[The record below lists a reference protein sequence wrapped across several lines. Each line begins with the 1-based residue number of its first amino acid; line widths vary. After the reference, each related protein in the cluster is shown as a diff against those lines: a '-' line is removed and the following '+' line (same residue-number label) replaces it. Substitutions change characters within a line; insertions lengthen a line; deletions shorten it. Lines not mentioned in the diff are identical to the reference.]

1 MFIMSSNFRI
11 LRCYRH
17 LISKIIF
24 LTKRLYYKFN
34 PIDMFRLVVE
44 HLKTKIII
52 FLNLVF

>member
-44 HLKTKIII
+44 HMKTKIII
-52 FLNLVF
+52 F